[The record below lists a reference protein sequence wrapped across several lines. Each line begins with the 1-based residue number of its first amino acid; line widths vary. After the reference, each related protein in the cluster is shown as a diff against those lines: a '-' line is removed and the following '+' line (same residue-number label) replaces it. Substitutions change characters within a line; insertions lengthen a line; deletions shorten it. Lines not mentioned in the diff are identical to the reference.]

1 VQHGAVCARALG
13 KKALED
19 LAAGGTVQK
28 KQTEIVKPRA
38 LYFSA
43 ELIKVEAMEDTDIAR
58 VGSQIVLR
66 LCLPRPEKLE
76 STAHDDGSASVFVQF
91 LTQTAV

>member
-1 VQHGAVCARALG
+1 VQHVAVCARELG

-58 VGSQIVLR
+58 VGSQIVSQACPTQR
-66 LCLPRPEKLE
+66 SWSRQRTM
-76 STAHDDGSASVFVQF
+76 TALHLSSCSS
-91 LTQTAV
+91 